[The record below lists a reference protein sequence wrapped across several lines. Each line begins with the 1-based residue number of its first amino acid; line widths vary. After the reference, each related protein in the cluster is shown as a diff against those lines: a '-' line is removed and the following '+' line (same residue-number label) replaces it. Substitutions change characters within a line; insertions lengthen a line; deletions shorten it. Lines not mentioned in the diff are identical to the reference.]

1 MKEANNILSKFDYPS
16 LLIKEYKY
24 WYLLLRFDQCTFGAM
39 VMIEKNFFKA
49 YSNLSINSFNEQLEI
64 IKDIEIKVKEFLNF
78 EKINY
83 LTLMMVDSEVHVHVI
98 PRYKKQIM
106 YNNVFFDDHFWGGP
120 PNLEIVNNIN
130 IQTKIK
136 LVNDLKII
144 LGN

>member
-1 MKEANNILSKFDYPS
+1 
-16 LLIKEYKY
+16 
-24 WYLLLRFDQCTFGAM
+24 
-39 VMIEKNFFKA
+39 
-49 YSNLSINSFNEQLEI
+49 
-64 IKDIEIKVKEFLNF
+64 
-78 EKINY
+78 
-83 LTLMMVDSEVHVHVI
+83 

-136 LVNDLKII
+136 LVNDLKVI